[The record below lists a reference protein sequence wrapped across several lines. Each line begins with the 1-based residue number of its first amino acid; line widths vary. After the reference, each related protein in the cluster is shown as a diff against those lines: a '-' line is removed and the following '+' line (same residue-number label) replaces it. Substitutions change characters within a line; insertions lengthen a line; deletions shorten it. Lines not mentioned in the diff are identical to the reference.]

1 MNLPVSIL
9 SPSLVPDPGRL
20 PAPGRPHEVEVGLQR
35 WREAGARAADPA
47 AAEFVHGAAGDPAG
61 RALLEAIFGNSPFL
75 SHALIADIGFARRL
89 LGDGPA
95 AVFPDCLAEMWR
107 PPENGEDAGS
117 LMRRM
122 RRAKR
127 RSALAAGVA
136 DITGAWALDQV
147 TLALSSCAEATLQA
161 ACRHLLV
168 SAAASGEI
176 ALANPADPERGS
188 GLIVLGMGKLG
199 AGELN
204 YSSDI
209 DLIVL
214 YDHEVVDYRGKDG
227 PQRCF
232 VRLARNLVRMMEER
246 TGDGYVFR
254 TDLRLR
260 PDPGATPLAVST
272 LAAETYYESAGQN
285 WERAALIKA
294 RPVAGD
300 VAAGHRFLLALR
312 PFIWRRNLDFAAI
325 QDIHSIKRQIN
336 AHRGGGGGAIAV
348 AGHNVKLGRGG
359 IREIEFFAQTQQ
371 LIWGGRDPALRVR
384 GTCAALAALADTGHV
399 KPEVAR
405 RLTEAY
411 AFLRR
416 LEHRLQM
423 TQDQQTHR
431 LPDSEADLAA
441 LAAFLGYPS
450 LAAFADALLAELRA
464 VEQHYARLFEEAP
477 DLSGPG
483 NLVFTGAEDDPE
495 TIETL
500 KRLGYRDPAMVA
512 ATIRSWHHGRFR
524 AMRSAR
530 ARELLT
536 ELVPTIL
543 QELSE
548 GTDPDGALLRFNEFL
563 GALPAGV
570 QLFSLFYANPGL
582 LDLVAVIMG
591 NAPRLAGWLS
601 RHPILLDAVLSQG
614 FFDPLPARDRL
625 AADLDQRLGQA
636 RDFEDVLEL
645 IRRWNNDR
653 TFQIGTQ
660 ILRGRATPDAAGATI
675 TDVAE
680 ASLAALLPRV
690 ESEFAHAHGRLRRG
704 GMAIVALGKL
714 GGREMTIGSDLDLM
728 LIYDGGDGEAS
739 DGARPLSPSH
749 YFARLSQRVI
759 NAVTAPTGEG
769 KLYEVD
775 MRLRPS
781 GQKGPIATPLDGFVQ
796 YQHKDAWTWEHMALT
811 RARVICGPDELAGR
825 IRAAVLDV
833 LGLPRDPEKLRADVA
848 DMRLRMEREHR
859 GDDPWEV
866 KHYRGGL
873 VDIEFIAQY
882 LQLRHAHAHP
892 EILAPNTTDAL
903 GRIARAGL
911 IEGDAAAE
919 LIAATRLWRNLQGLL
934 RLSLA
939 TRFDD
944 ETAPNGLR
952 QLLVA
957 AADATDFADLK
968 VRMAATAA
976 TVRRHYAA
984 LVGEPTTAPAGGRAG

>member
-1 MNLPVSIL
+1 MTLPVSIL

-20 PAPGRPHEVEVGLQR
+20 PAPGRPSDIEPWLQR
-35 WREAGARAADPA
+35 WREAGGATEPA
-47 AAEFVHGAAGDPAG
+47 AAEFARRVADDPTG
-61 RALLEAIFGNSPFL
+61 RALLAAIFGNSPFL
-75 SHALIADIGFARRL
+75 SHALIADIGFAHRL

-95 AVFPDCLAEMWR
+95 AVFPDCLAEIWR
-107 PPENGEDAGS
+107 PAANGEDVGS

-122 RRAKR
+122 RQAKR

-136 DITGAWALDQV
+136 DISGAWALDQV

-161 ACRHLLV
+161 ACRHLLL
-168 SAAASGEI
+168 AAAATGEI
-176 ALANPADPERGS
+176 ALADAADPERGS

-209 DLIVL
+209 DLMVL
-214 YDHEVVDYRGKDG
+214 YDQEVIDYRGKDG
-227 PQRCF
+227 PQQCF
-232 VRLARNLVRMMEER
+232 VRLARGLVRLMEER

-300 VAAGHRFLLALR
+300 IAAGQRFLLALR
-312 PFIWRRNLDFAAI
+312 PFIWRKNLDFAAI

-336 AHRGGGGGAIAV
+336 AHRGGGAIAV

-371 LIWGGRDPALRVR
+371 LIWGGREPALRVR
-384 GTCAALAALADTGHV
+384 GTCAALDALAATGHV
-399 KPEVAR
+399 EPAVAR
-405 RLTEAY
+405 RLGEAY

-423 TQDQQTHR
+423 TRDQQTHR
-431 LPDSEADLAA
+431 LPDSDEDLAA

-450 LAAFADALLAELRA
+450 AAAFAAAVLAELRA

-500 KRLGYRDPAMVA
+500 RRLGFRDPSMVA

-536 ELVPTIL
+536 ELVPAIL
-543 QELSE
+543 QSLSE
-548 GTDPDGALLRFNEFL
+548 GADPDGALLRFNEFL

-570 QLFSLFYANPGL
+570 QLFSLFYSNPGL
-582 LDLVAVIMG
+582 LDLVAMIMG
-591 NAPRLAGWLS
+591 NAPRLAEWLS
-601 RHPILLDAVLSQG
+601 RHPILLDSVLSQG

-625 AADLDQRLGQA
+625 AADLDRRLDQA
-636 RDFEDVLEL
+636 RDFEDTLEL
-645 IRRWNNDR
+645 VRRWNNDR

-660 ILRGRATPDAAGATI
+660 ILRGRARPDAAGAAI
-675 TDVAE
+675 SDIAE
-680 ASLAALLPRV
+680 TSLAALLPRV
-690 ESEFAHAHGRLRRG
+690 EREFAQAHGRPRLG

-714 GGREMTIGSDLDLM
+714 GGREMTLGSDLDLM
-728 LIYDGGDGEAS
+728 FIYDGGDGEPS
-739 DGARPLSPSH
+739 EGARALAPSH
-749 YFARLSQRVI
+749 YFARLSQRFI

-769 KLYEVD
+769 KLYDID

-796 YQHKDAWTWEHMALT
+796 YQHRDAWTWEHLALT
-811 RARVICGPDELAGR
+811 RARVVCGPDELAGR
-825 IRAAVLDV
+825 IRSAVRDV
-833 LGLPRDPEKLRADVA
+833 LALPRDPEKLRSDVA
-848 DMRLRMEREHR
+848 DMRLRMEREHP

-866 KHYRGGL
+866 KHCRGGL
-873 VDIEFIAQY
+873 VDVEFIAQY

-892 EILAPNTTDAL
+892 EVLATNTTEAL

-911 IEGDAAAE
+911 LADDAAAE

-939 TRFDD
+939 ARFDA

-957 AADATDFADLK
+957 AGDATDFADLK

-976 TVRRHYAA
+976 NVRRHYAA
-984 LVGEPTTAPAGGRAG
+984 LVGEPAPVAAGGRAG